1 MGGNK
6 FDIIDFRYQFRDSQ
20 KAHLQ
25 KAREDTRENFDNILR
40 TRMNEVG
47 LAGRRPEGWMDWIY
61 KNDIE
66 KVWEDYIQ
74 AEERGGSS

>member
-6 FDIIDFRYQFRDSQ
+6 FNIINIRYEFRDSQ
-20 KAHLQ
+20 KEHL
-25 KAREDTRENFDNILR
+25 KKVREDTRENFDVVLR

-66 KVWEDYIQ
+66 KVWEEYVE
-74 AEERGGSS
+74 AEKKRGD

>member
-1 MGGNK
+1 MGRNK
-6 FDIIDFRYQFRDSQ
+6 FNIDFRYQFRDSQ

-25 KAREDTRENFDNILR
+25 KAREDTRENFDNTLR

-47 LAGRRPEGWMDWIY
+47 LAGRRPKGWMDWIY

-66 KVWEDYIQ
+66 KVWEGYIE
-74 AEERGGSS
+74 AEKRGESS